1 VYRNFTCAMRRLRY
15 LCYGANSLGQ
25 MVANPKTYTYACTYV
40 SWQDFLSDDRLGKH
54 VVKYSGAPLE
64 ARSSSGA
71 TLDSS
76 LDRSFPS
83 LNNFC
88 DDFCADGNSHN
99 DNDHGDG
106 SLDLCKRT
114 YGLAVRLVI
123 LLEIFSHVRFD

>member
-1 VYRNFTCAMRRLRY
+1 LRDEKVRY

-40 SWQDFLSDDRLGKH
+40 SWQDFLSVDDRLGKH

-71 TLDSS
+71 TSDSS
-76 LDRSFPS
+76 LNRSFPS

-88 DDFCADGNSHN
+88 NGFCADGNLHD

-114 YGLAVRLVI
+114 DGLAVRLVF
-123 LLEIFSHVRFD
+123 LLEILSHVCFD